1 MQFLEEFHADRN
13 DKFTMITVNLIL
25 INCPRLRALSD
36 LGQWTALEPAEAA
49 KVKSDC
55 YELNYDLDTRS
66 HQKLRKYLEMREFER
81 KAYVNLIA
89 GPTLERIRM
98 AREAAEEEAAG

>member
-1 MQFLEEFHADRN
+1 MPLGATVLVRGARTQNAF
-13 DKFTMITVNLIL
+13 KKMIQYN
-25 INCPRLRALSD
+25 AD